1 MVHDEYISTRRMKQK
16 LCWVTHH
23 QHHHQHNAFLYSSVI
38 VWEM

>member
-23 QHHHQHNAFLYSSVI
+23 HQHNAFLYSSVI